1 MRIVIAIAM
10 FCAFVLNLDAQDAL
24 SPEMMFALTN
34 GMPPHRTFNLK
45 RSNES
50 IFNRQGR
57 RLMQMAQ
64 FPDGNENLVCT
75 NWVCPT
81 SIVVNAHRYE
91 VRTNLWGGGM
101 TELRL
106 IDSNSNE
113 IDYFSYDNKSNGK
126 EAVLKAFSQK
136 AAVSMPL
143 RDYVRNLIV
152 LPLDVSTN
160 SLYLARNFE
169 SRYSRS
175 ELVYK
180 SLVIE
185 YWPRQ
190 RRDRPLAIGDDV
202 SPIAIMTAILNAG
215 LPEDE
220 RIDLSKVDQEKLQK
234 CME

>member
-1 MRIVIAIAM
+1 MRIVIAIAI
-10 FCAFVLNLDAQDAL
+10 FCGLVLNINAQDEL

-113 IDYFSYDNKSNGK
+113 IDYFSYDNKNNGK

-143 RDYVRNLIV
+143 RDYVRNLII
-152 LPLDVSTN
+152 LPLDPSTN
-160 SLYLARNFE
+160 SLYLAINFDP
-169 SRYSRS
+169 RYSRS

-180 SLVIE
+180 SMVIE

-190 RRDRPLAIGDDV
+190 RRDGSLAIGADV

-215 LPEDE
+215 LPESE

>member
-1 MRIVIAIAM
+1 MRIVIVIPM
-10 FCAFVLNLDAQDAL
+10 FCVFALNLNAREAL

-34 GMPPHRTFNLK
+34 GMPAHRTFNLN

-50 IFNRQGR
+50 FYNRQGR

-64 FPDGNENLVCT
+64 FPDGDENLVCA
-75 NWVCPT
+75 NWECPT

-91 VRTNLWGGGM
+91 IRTNSWGVEM

-113 IDYFSYDNKSNGK
+113 IDYFSYVNKNNGK
-126 EAVLKAFSQK
+126 EAVLEAFSVE
-136 AAVSMPL
+136 ADGSMLL
-143 RDYVRNLIV
+143 RDYFRNLIV

-160 SLYLARNFE
+160 SLYLACNFE

-180 SLVIE
+180 SMVIK

>member
-1 MRIVIAIAM
+1 MRIVIVIAI
-10 FCAFVLNLDAQDAL
+10 FCAFALNLNAQDEL

-34 GMPPHRTFNLK
+34 GMPPHRTFNLN

-50 IFNRQGR
+50 FYNRQGR

-91 VRTNLWGGGM
+91 IRTNLWGVGM
-101 TELRL
+101 TKLRL

-113 IDYFSYDNKSNGK
+113 IDYFSYVNKNNGK
-126 EAVLKAFSQK
+126 EAVLEAFSVE
-136 AAVSMPL
+136 ADGSMLL
-143 RDYVRNLIV
+143 RDYFRNLIV

-160 SLYLARNFE
+160 SLYLAGNFE
-169 SRYSRS
+169 PRYSRS

-185 YWPRQ
+185 YWPRP
-190 RRDRPLAIGDDV
+190 RRDGSLAIGDDV

-215 LPEDE
+215 LPENE
-220 RIDLSKVDQEKLQK
+220 RIDLAKVDQEKLQK

>member
-1 MRIVIAIAM
+1 MRIVIVIAI
-10 FCAFVLNLDAQDAL
+10 FCAFALNLNAQDEL

-185 YWPRQ
+185 YWPRP
-190 RRDRPLAIGDDV
+190 RRDGSLAIGDDV

>member
-1 MRIVIAIAM
+1 MRIVIVIAM
-10 FCAFVLNLDAQDAL
+10 FCVFALNLNAREAL

-34 GMPPHRTFNLK
+34 GMPAHRTFNLN

-50 IFNRQGR
+50 FYNRQGR

-64 FPDGNENLVCT
+64 FPDGDENLVCA
-75 NWVCPT
+75 NWECPT

-91 VRTNLWGGGM
+91 IRTNSWGVEM

-113 IDYFSYDNKSNGK
+113 IDYFSYVNKNNGK

-136 AAVSMPL
+136 AAGSMPL
-143 RDYVRNLIV
+143 RDYFRDLIV
-152 LPLDVSTN
+152 LPLDATTN
-160 SLYLARNFE
+160 SLYLAGNFE
-169 SRYSRS
+169 PRYSRS

-185 YWPRQ
+185 YWPRP
-190 RRDRPLAIGDDV
+190 RRDGSLAIGDDV